1 MTGSKLRNAP
11 NINNFA
17 FANDNPNGDALLE
30 GGEKENTIVIN
41 DEG

>member
-11 NINNFA
+11 KLNNFA
-17 FANDNPNGDALLE
+17 LGDGDLLLE
-30 GGEKENTIVIN
+30 GGEKENTTVIN

>member
-1 MTGSKLRNAP
+1 LRNAP
-11 NINNFA
+11 KLNNFA
-17 FANDNPNGDALLE
+17 FGNDIPNGDALLE